1 MKLNFREKG
10 IPKLRSNSRG
20 DQYVKVIIDTPK
32 KLNDEQK
39 ELLRKFGESCGNKVH
54 EKQSSWKKKIDD
66 LFKGFKK

>member
-32 KLNDEQK
+32 KLNGIVN
-39 ELLRKFGESCGNKVH
+39 RKSNPFVRVLTPKNRNT
-54 EKQSSWKKKIDD
+54 
-66 LFKGFKK
+66 